1 MNKIKKIKLA
11 EILGVSRAAITKA
24 VASGILV
31 SDGGLIDIDDPVNKY
46 YIAGKGII
54 LSEKEVN
61 NMPKKTNMSEKQK
74 KNTLK
79 TMLTSDEVADFIAR
93 KKKADAE
100 YAELKNQK
108 MRGELID
115 AEMVHDYI
123 FLFLDKVSNNL
134 QRNAASYLSDVADK
148 IVSENGLTS
157 AIRNQ
162 WQTMVLN
169 QFDTAKKEV
178 IKKLSQVKE
187 KQNV

>member
-24 VASGILV
+24 AASGILV

-61 NMPKKTNMSEKQK
+61 NMPKKTNTSEKQK

-108 MRGELID
+108 MRGELLD

-123 FLFLDKVSNNL
+123 FLFLDKVANNL
-134 QRNAASYLSDVADK
+134 QRNASAFLSDVADR
-148 IVSENGLTS
+148 IINEGGLNS
-157 AIRNQ
+157 SIRNQ
-162 WQTMVLN
+162 WTNMVLS
-169 QFDTAKKEV
+169 QLDIAKKEI
-178 IKKLSQVKE
+178 IKKLSQVKDD
-187 KQNV
+187 QNG